1 MRFRPATMGRK
12 EPFRTL
18 HNGHSP
24 RACCLQT
31 PSNGLV
37 SEICLCLSLRHD
49 YPFKLGFRGTR
60 DRGCWRCEGVPGELT
75 LVFATPGP
83 VTTLLRDTQVHEFGT
98 VFRFP
103 VDADRRSDTF
113 TSQTVTTLFCS
124 TPVVVGRFRDAV
136 LATQLCRLQASLGF
150 LQDADDLFFG
160 ESLFH
165 CRSSLERTLH
175 RHRTKRGEQVNFAR
189 SPLALL
195 KGAGDSRSNY
205 FACLA
210 ILFKIASKVGEVG
223 FKYVSNR

>member
-124 TPVVVGRFRDAV
+124 TLREDDETRLRRLHAEAGRSDCC
-136 LATQLCRLQASLGF
+136 TQPGHRVRALQREAS
-150 LQDADDLFFG
+150 
-160 ESLFH
+160 
-165 CRSSLERTLH
+165 
-175 RHRTKRGEQVNFAR
+175 
-189 SPLALL
+189 P
-195 KGAGDSRSNY
+195 
-205 FACLA
+205 
-210 ILFKIASKVGEVG
+210 
-223 FKYVSNR
+223 